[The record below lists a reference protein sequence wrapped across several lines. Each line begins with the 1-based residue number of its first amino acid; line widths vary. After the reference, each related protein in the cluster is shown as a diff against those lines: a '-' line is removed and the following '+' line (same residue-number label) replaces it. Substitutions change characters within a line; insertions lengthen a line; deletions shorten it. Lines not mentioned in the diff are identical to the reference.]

1 MNKLKLKKFKNKLE
15 IINDS
20 FYKKKFFY
28 NWKETMLNNK
38 IENIEFKKTLKK
50 YNNIFIKVNK
60 KPIKAHNYLKK
71 LNNINSIYKLKIKKF
86 LEKLLKISKLKTFNI
101 LLYYYKKNINQK
113 FKNNKKHIN
122 KNEKYM
128 NNFNFND
135 SQKK

>member
-1 MNKLKLKKFKNKLE
+1 
-15 IINDS
+15 
-20 FYKKKFFY
+20 
-28 NWKETMLNNK
+28 MLNNK

-113 FKNNKKHIN
+113 FKNNKKHIY
-122 KNEKYM
+122 KNEKHI